1 MHRRHLLIGGAS
13 LFALGGCAATG
24 ADLGGVMN
32 TVTTANEAAIA
43 RAVLPAT
50 APKAELLQVWTG
62 PYEGVPPWDKV
73 TAPKLREA
81 VLEAIDLRDE
91 VSALIGAGTLEF
103 SGNIVA
109 STGNLGQS
117 ADEQGDTDD
126 DYSFDEKAWIR
137 SPQNNN
143 NFRVESAMLAAARNV
158 SSPNFQPIMTSRQ
171 MQAVA
176 PPQSEF
182 FDESAVYQGAIN
194 PIAEKSW
201 LEGWTAFPE
210 S

>member
-13 LFALGGCAATG
+13 LFALSGCAATG

-81 VLEAIDLRDE
+81 ILEAIDLRRAE
-91 VSALIGAGTLEF
+91 INAIANNPEPATFANTSVAMQMAGEPLGRSIALLGVI
-103 SGNIVA
+103 A
-109 STGNLGQS
+109 S
-117 ADEQGDTDD
+117 
-126 DYSFDEKAWIR
+126 
-137 SPQNNN
+137 NN
-143 NFRVESAMLAAARNV
+143 
-158 SSPNFQPIMTSRQ
+158 
-171 MQAVA
+171 
-176 PPQSEF
+176 
-182 FDESAVYQGAIN
+182 G
-194 PIAEKSW
+194 
-201 LEGWTAFPE
+201 
-210 S
+210 